1 MVSESIQT
9 GLGIDAVI
17 GDKRNEILKL
27 AEKYGAYNIRVFGS
41 VARGEAR
48 PDSDVDF
55 LVDFRTGATMWDA
68 VGLWRELTELM
79 GREVDVIAEEPPD
92 DSFMRSALKDAVP
105 L

>member
-1 MVSESIQT
+1 MSESGQV
-9 GLGIDAVI
+9 GLGIDTII
-17 GDKRNEILKL
+17 GDKREQIFDL

-55 LVDFRTGATMWDA
+55 LIDFQEGATMWDA
-68 VGLWRELTELM
+68 VGFWRELTTLM
-79 GREVDVIAEEPPD
+79 GREVNVIAEERPAD
-92 DSFMRSALKDAVP
+92 RFMQSALKDAVR